1 MLLLLALFPKS
12 SELALLAL
20 FPKSSEL
27 ALKQLKNATKTS
39 YFKYSLHKS
48 TGVYIRG
55 RQTLGCNLVPVRE
68 EIVTGLCG
76 TKVKLFQK

>member
-1 MLLLLALFPKS
+1 MLL
-12 SELALLAL
+12 LLAL

-68 EIVTGLCG
+68 KMLPDCVEPRSNYS
-76 TKVKLFQK
+76 KSDWNN